1 VSRILLLPLGNT
13 DRELV
18 QGLCFPLKETFKT
31 PVEILEEPIELEGFY
46 DEARSQ
52 YNSTAILLHLKHA
65 YLSPASSERE
75 ISHVSTKLLAVL
87 GYDLFIPILTYVFGE
102 AELGGQ
108 AAVVS
113 YYRLKNERYGL
124 PPDPALLSDRL
135 QKEAHHELG
144 HAYGLVHC
152 SIQDCVMHT
161 STYVEDIDLKSATFC
176 GRCGEELTKKFQ
188 CL

>member
-1 VSRILLLPLGNT
+1 VNRILLLPLGNT
-13 DRELV
+13 DRDLI
-18 QGLCFPLKETFKT
+18 QGLCFPLKKTFKA
-31 PVEILEEPIELEGFY
+31 PVEILEESIELEDFY
-46 DEARSQ
+46 DEVRSQ
-52 YNSTAILLHLKHA
+52 YNSTAILLHLKRAHPGPVSSDVHA
-65 YLSPASSERE
+65 PPT
-75 ISHVSTKLLAVL
+75 STKLLAVL

-124 PPDPALLSDRL
+124 PSDSALLSDRL

-152 SIQDCVMHT
+152 SNQDCVMHT

-176 GRCGEELTKKFQ
+176 RSCEEELIKKNQ
-188 CL
+188 